1 MAPPPPPAYHIQ
13 DNRLAS
19 FSGITKPKSL
29 AKPAFPLSSSS
40 HPHLTP
46 ENLARAGFFHNPSEQ
61 EGYDTCKCF
70 LCGVELGG
78 WDPDDDPFE
87 EHARRGGCAWG
98 EIVCQVNA
106 DRKNGKLKW
115 VDASGS
121 AIAIPSS
128 IKSIGSDLPDTD
140 TSY

>member
-1 MAPPPPPAYHIQ
+1 
-13 DNRLAS
+13 
-19 FSGITKPKSL
+19 
-29 AKPAFPLSSSS
+29 
-40 HPHLTP
+40 
-46 ENLARAGFFHNPSEQ
+46 
-61 EGYDTCKCF
+61 
-70 LCGVELGG
+70 VELGG